1 MRKIT
6 VSAALLCIFAVIMTF
21 FIIPVNAAGNRPDR
35 TSSTSES
42 TDTSTS
48 EELTED
54 TLAPT
59 DNRTENRQQEH
70 PSRDPNTQ
78 HTRETK
84 TQVNPSDA
92 GKTTTTL
99 PDSSTGNE
107 NTVTTVTGSS
117 ADTTAESSGTPES
130 STERGTTATRAYDVT
145 TYRAGDNPSA
155 GVRHTY
161 TTTPVED
168 DYVQPQ
174 IITDYVSVPTE
185 VLVSS
190 GDYIQTDYNYSYSS
204 FVLDSTEESS
214 SLQDGQETAKHV
226 SNKIYTALL
235 CAVGILVIVSAASFV
250 MYRKQQET
258 A

>member
-1 MRKIT
+1 M
-6 VSAALLCIFAVIMTF
+6 LCIFAVIMTF
-21 FIIPVNAAGNRPDR
+21 FVIPVSAARERPEQ
-35 TSSTSES
+35 TVPTSEI

-48 EELTED
+48 EEPTED

-59 DNRTENRQQEH
+59 DNRQPEH

-99 PDSSTGNE
+99 PDSTSVNE

-117 ADTTAESSGTPES
+117 ADSTDESSDNQES
-130 STERGTTATRAYDVT
+130 STERGTTATRAYDRT

-155 GVRHTY
+155 GARHTY

-168 DYVQPQ
+168 DYEYVQPQ
-174 IITDYVSVPTE
+174 IITDNVSVPTD
-185 VLVSS
+185 VIVSS

-204 FVLDSTEESS
+204 FGYDSIGESS
-214 SLQDGQETAKHV
+214 SMQDGQEQAKHV
-226 SNKIYTALL
+226 SNKVYTALL
-235 CAVGILVIVSAASFV
+235 CAVGILVLISAASFV
-250 MYRKQQET
+250 MYRKQQKPV
-258 A
+258 